1 MHYGIILP
9 NFGEYSD
16 LRLLAEL
23 AHDAEAAGWEGFFLW
38 DHIHQWHGQEPFAD
52 PWMAL
57 TAIALRTERIRLGPL
72 VTPLARRRP
81 WKLARETVTLDHLS
95 GGRLILGVG
104 VGTPQAA
111 SLPPEDF
118 GVFGGAVAP
127 HVRAARM
134 DEGLAVLTGLWSG
147 QPFSYDGTQYQVHDV
162 CFLPPPVQQ
171 PRIPIWVGGHWP
183 TKAPFRRAARWDG
196 VYPQGRQ
203 NLPGTS
209 QSQNA
214 MNRRLTPA
222 EIRALVAYIT
232 AHRTSAAP
240 FEVVYAGQTSGKD
253 AAEDSAIVTPYAE
266 AGLTWWLETRRN
278 RSLAAMRERIR
289 IGPPQV

>member
-1 MHYGIILP
+1 MRYGLEMP
-9 NFGEYSD
+9 NAGVCDARTLGD
-16 LRLLAEL
+16 LAAL
-23 AHDAEAAGWEGFFLW
+23 AEAAGWDGIFLE
-38 DHIHQWHGQEPFAD
+38 DYIIHWAAKDVPTYD
-52 PWMAL
+52 PWVAL
-57 TAIALRTERIRLGPL
+57 AAMALRTERIRIGPL

-104 VGTPQAA
+104 VGLPQAA
-111 SLPPEDF
+111 SLPPEDY
-118 GVFGGAVAP
+118 GAFGGAVAP

-134 DEGLAVLTGLWSG
+134 DEGLAVLTGVWRG

-203 NLPGTS
+203 HLPGTS
-209 QSQNA
+209 HSQQA
-214 MNRRLTPA
+214 MNRRLTPE
-222 EIRALVAYIT
+222 EIRALVAYIM
-232 AHRTSAAP
+232 AHRT
-240 FEVVYAGQTSGKD
+240 
-253 AAEDSAIVTPYAE
+253 
-266 AGLTWWLETRRN
+266 
-278 RSLAAMRERIR
+278 
-289 IGPPQV
+289 